1 MVWEGTNLTKKIQI
15 AKDSQPKAGRRRF
28 RTLQHMILLFFT
40 FLFVSSG
47 WQLYQ
52 LHSNVT
58 QNMARLNEEK
68 LNLLNEKK
76 DLEDK
81 IVQLNTPSYIGQ
93 LAREQLGLVRKGE
106 IRIAPKK

>member
-1 MVWEGTNLTKKIQI
+1 MTKRSQI
-15 AKDSQPKAGRRRF
+15 AKDSQPKAGRRRI
-28 RTLQHMILLFFT
+28 RPVRHIVLLFFT
-40 FLFVSSG
+40 FLFASSG

-52 LHSNVT
+52 LHSEVT
-58 QNMARLNEEK
+58 HDIAQLNEEK

-81 IVQLNTPSYIGQ
+81 IVQLNTPSYIEQ

>member
-1 MVWEGTNLTKKIQI
+1 MTKKTQI
-15 AKDSQPKAGRRRF
+15 AKKSQPKAGRRRF
-28 RTLQHMILLFFT
+28 RPGRDIVVLFFS
-40 FLFVSSG
+40 FILVSSG

-52 LHSNVT
+52 LYSDVT
-58 QNMARLNEEK
+58 QNIAQLNAEK
-68 LNLLNEKK
+68 SNLLIEKK

-81 IVQLNTPSYIGQ
+81 IVQLNTPSYVEQ